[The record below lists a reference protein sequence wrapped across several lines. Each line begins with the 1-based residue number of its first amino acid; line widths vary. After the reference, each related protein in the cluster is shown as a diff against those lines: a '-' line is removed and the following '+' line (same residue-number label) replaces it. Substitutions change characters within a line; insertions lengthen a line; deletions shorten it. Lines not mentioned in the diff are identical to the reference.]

1 MKNKIKQPIS
11 LLILCAL
18 LVFGSFSITIPE
30 TSATAQ
36 ASKDT
41 YEEHDEH
48 EGEKEEQSILR
59 LSAAERKAKGITSQS
74 VTLQNLTEEVVV
86 PGEVTL
92 DLYRSVQIT
101 PRITAQ
107 VVARHAKL
115 GDKIEAGQPLV
126 TLTSVDM
133 AEAQSALIVAT
144 REWNR
149 VRELGRKVVSEQRF
163 IEAQVSAE
171 KARAN
176 VLAYGM
182 APEQVDT
189 FVKAGDAS
197 KASGTFELLASQ
209 AGTVVRDDFVI
220 GEVVEPGRK
229 LFQIT
234 DESQVW
240 VEAQFT
246 PEQATHVEIGASARI
261 IIKDGHE
268 VPGKI
273 VQAYHT
279 LDETTR
285 TQPIRIAV
293 DNTQDVLHP
302 GEFVNVAVS
311 IGDGKPVIA
320 VPKKAVILMD
330 GTPTVFLLEGDEFH
344 PTPIKTGESRADWVE
359 VIDGLH
365 EGDEIAA
372 TEVFLLKSLIQKS
385 QMGEGHAH

>member
-1 MKNKIKQPIS
+1 MKNKIKQPIP
-11 LLILCAL
+11 LLIVCAL
-18 LVFGSFSITIPE
+18 LVFGAFLITIPE
-30 TSATAQ
+30 TPTTAQ
-36 ASKDT
+36 ASEDT
-41 YEEHDEH
+41 HEEHDEH
-48 EGEKEEQSILR
+48 EGENEEQGILK
-59 LSAAERKAKGITSQS
+59 LSAVERKAKGITSQS
-74 VTLQNLTEEVVV
+74 VALQSLAEEVVV

-107 VVARHAKL
+107 IVARHAKL
-115 GDKIEAGQPLV
+115 GDKIKAGQPLV
-126 TLTSVDM
+126 TLTSVEM
-133 AEAQSALIVAT
+133 AEAQGALIIAT

-149 VRELGRKVVSEQRF
+149 VRELGRKVVSEKRF

-171 KARAN
+171 KARAS

-182 APEQVDT
+182 VPEQVDAL
-189 FVKAGDAS
+189 VKAGDAS
-197 KASGTFELLASQ
+197 KATGTFELLAPQ
-209 AGTVVRDDFVI
+209 AGTVVSDDFVI
-220 GEVVEPGRK
+220 GEVVEPGRR

-240 VEAQFT
+240 VKAQLT
-246 PEQATHVEIGASARI
+246 PEQAAHVEIGASARV

-268 VPGKI
+268 VPGKV

-293 DNTQDVLHP
+293 DNTKDVLHP
-302 GEFVNVAVS
+302 GEFVNVAVT

-330 GTPTVFLLEGDEFH
+330 GTPTVFQLEGDEFH

-359 VIDGLH
+359 VIDGLR
-365 EGDEIAA
+365 EGDEIVA
-372 TEVFLLKSLIQKS
+372 TEVFLLKSLIQKL